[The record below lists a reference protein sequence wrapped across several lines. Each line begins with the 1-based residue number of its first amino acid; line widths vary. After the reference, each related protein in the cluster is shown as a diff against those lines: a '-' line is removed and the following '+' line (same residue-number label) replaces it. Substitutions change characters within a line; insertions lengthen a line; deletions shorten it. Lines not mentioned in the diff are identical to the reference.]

1 MHIKIFKY
9 INIFKSVSGRKL
21 YFYLTCVFFMSV
33 AGGELKM
40 TTRKVWDYFEL
51 EGNGKVFC
59 KLCNVKLAYNNF
71 TGAMR
76 NHIQYRHVSYALAWR
91 LAKAKCQS
99 CHTPQPVAAVR
110 DPIHAVYSSKRRP
123 TSVVLRDF
131 QDLFE
136 TVCLLV
142 TLVISL
148 RACDFSSCRALFLQ
162 NRL

>member
-1 MHIKIFKY
+1 
-9 INIFKSVSGRKL
+9 
-21 YFYLTCVFFMSV
+21 MSV
-33 AGGELKM
+33 AASS
-40 TTRKVWDYFEL
+40 TRKTSEVWDYFEL
-51 EGNGKVFC
+51 EGNGKVLC

-76 NHIQYRHVSYALAWR
+76 NHIQYRHVCVSLEASQ
-91 LAKAKCQS
+91 AKCQS
-99 CHTPQPVAAVR
+99 CQTLQPVAAVH

-131 QDLFE
+131 QALFE

-148 RACDFSSCRALFLQ
+148 RACDFSSC
-162 NRL
+162 